1 MVCEE
6 RREGERTRSA
16 SWRKKKQESEVT
28 SGFTDWVASDGKGEQ
43 GEVSVFQGTFWERGG
58 ELGGG
63 GKWSSHSPEERDL
76 APDRNGAAARGE

>member
-28 SGFTDWVASDGKGEQ
+28 SGFTDWVASDGKGEHC
-43 GEVSVFQGTFWERGG
+43 EVSDFQGTF
-58 ELGGG
+58 
-63 GKWSSHSPEERDL
+63 
-76 APDRNGAAARGE
+76 